1 MLLAFKP
8 ASPDEGHESS
18 RAPAGLN
25 GPCAEVVFSALS
37 FCFVVFSSFFT
48 LQQNLLRKVF
58 ALTWPEFS
66 FHWKTGRKHFLQN
79 QSVYSR
85 FQVLCSVCSPAA
97 SWPVIFICRAAGQM
111 RDYRFQS
118 TWGSK
123 ISAYL
128 SKFWTGP
135 GLFYLRHTTHTH
147 TYAYRKK
154 KTHKCTNGAN
164 ELEQPQR
171 CTRNTQIDALKH
183 LRMYT
188 R

>member
-1 MLLAFKP
+1 MDLVLRLFSLPCLFVLL
-8 ASPDEGHESS
+8 
-18 RAPAGLN
+18 
-25 GPCAEVVFSALS
+25 
-37 FCFVVFSSFFT
+37 CFLLFFT
-48 LQQNLLRKVF
+48 LQQNLLRKVS

-66 FHWKTGRKHFLQN
+66 FHWKTGRKHFFQN

-85 FQVLCSVCSPAA
+85 FQVLCSVCSLAA
-97 SWPVIFICRAAGQM
+97 SWPVIFICWAAGQM

-128 SKFWTGP
+128 PKFWTGP
-135 GLFYLRHTTHTH
+135 GLFCLRHTTHTH
-147 TYAYRKK
+147 LRIQK
-154 KTHKCTNGAN
+154 KTHACTNGAN

-171 CTRNTQIDALKH
+171 CTQIDALKH